1 MAQKALPEVP
11 ASMKKAIGAYM
22 REAQA
27 IQGADPLMAYFCR
40 FYAMQQAMCEQRT
53 NAP

>member
-1 MAQKALPEVP
+1 
-11 ASMKKAIGAYM
+11 M